1 MAGSH
6 NSKECTDITAV
17 VLCGN
22 CGGGH
27 AASDFSC
34 PVYKSKIV
42 ARDSASLSY
51 ANAVKKG
58 GDAVECVRLA
68 CTVAKSLTL
77 TLRDRLRLKVSDSDI
92 CNDVAESISRFYKV
106 NVSGESVHDIAFA
119 KKGAA
124 SNPQNG

>member
-1 MAGSH
+1 MAVTTRRSALTLLLLSCVVTGGS
-6 NSKECTDITAV
+6 
-17 VLCGN
+17 
-22 CGGGH
+22 H

-34 PVYKSKIV
+34 PLYKSKIV

-58 GDAVECVRLA
+58 GDTVECVRLA

-77 TLRDRLRLKVSDSDI
+77 TLRDRLRLQVSDSDI

-106 NVSGESVHDIAFA
+106 NVSGDCVHDIAFV

-124 SNPQNG
+124 LNLQNG

>member
-1 MAGSH
+1 
-6 NSKECTDITAV
+6 
-17 VLCGN
+17 
-22 CGGGH
+22 
-27 AASDFSC
+27 
-34 PVYKSKIV
+34 VYKSKIV